1 MDKATLFV
9 MAVLFEAQAAQDA
22 FRIRTSLFLNL
33 NFGQITLNDHGLNT
47 GINRI
52 PTGITVT
59 SQGGTVLYNGAQTN
73 ANIATTR
80 GAALAMT
87 CG

>member
-33 NFGQITLNDHGLNT
+33 NFGQLAAKAGLSWQ
-47 GINRI
+47 RDE
-52 PTGITVT
+52 
-59 SQGGTVLYNGAQTN
+59 
-73 ANIATTR
+73 
-80 GAALAMT
+80 ALDILASDQR
-87 CG
+87 

>member
-33 NFGQITLNDHGLNT
+33 NFGQLAAKAALHTSSLVYDLADAKQFANDFL
-47 GINRI
+47 
-52 PTGITVT
+52 
-59 SQGGTVLYNGAQTN
+59 QEKLAQTCP
-73 ANIATTR
+73 R
-80 GAALAMT
+80 P
-87 CG
+87 